1 MDLTYLGNGS
11 SVLAVAGQCSQG
23 GNIVIWDSHRP
34 LTSGPVA
41 RLSYHM
47 AAVTALKV
55 LTPPSNL
62 SLLTSPFKL
71 FPSNFSLQAFPFK
84 LFPSSFSLQAFM
96 NVPFGVCEQ
105 GGLLVRPVQPGA
117 HKADLMQLAFIKL
130 CCNKLTSEFTSMPE
144 E

>member
-1 MDLTYLGNGS
+1 MAICGIKAHGVVLHNMMLQVPMSQTSRLRWSEETKYTESAACYGIYAVDAKSTDIFENPKNKDVLDAVQGLSKRGMDLTYLGNGS

-55 LTPPSNL
+55 P
-62 SLLTSPFKL
+62 TSPFKL
-71 FPSNFSLQAFPFK
+71 L
-84 LFPSSFSLQAFM
+84 
-96 NVPFGVCEQ
+96 
-105 GGLLVRPVQPGA
+105 
-117 HKADLMQLAFIKL
+117 
-130 CCNKLTSEFTSMPE
+130 
-144 E
+144 